1 MDRFTKEY
9 LNIINEDN
17 VIDSNIAEQFE
28 YDVAKFVQH
37 VREGYGYI
45 LRSDIINQFN
55 RYTNNR
61 WASDIF
67 NSEFIELHIVDK
79 CNSEDIEVFETEE
92 EMFDAHPNDF

>member
-17 VIDSNIAEQFE
+17 TIVGNITKQFE
-28 YDVAKFVQH
+28 YDVTNFVQH

-45 LRSDIINQFN
+45 LRDDILNQFN
-55 RYTNNR
+55 SYTNNR
-61 WASDIF
+61 WEGNIF
-67 NSEFIELHIVDK
+67 NTEFIEQYIIDQCDNK
-79 CNSEDIEVFETEE
+79 NIEVFETEE